1 MKMLTA
7 FALAVAPALLALS
20 ASAEAATCVY
30 PQAPQSLP
38 NGAAATKEEMLAAQA
53 LVKEYAKNVQET
65 YLTCLDQDQ
74 TEQLAALDPADPKLA
89 EKKTAVE
96 AIHAK
101 KHNSALDELQAL
113 VDRWNVEKK
122 AYSEKAAK

>member
-7 FALAVAPALLALS
+7 LALAPVLLALS
-20 ASAEAATCVY
+20 AAAEAATCVY
-30 PQAPQSLP
+30 PHAPQSLP
-38 NGAAATKEEMLAAQA
+38 NGAAATKDEMLAAQA

-65 YLTCLDQDQ
+65 YLPCLDQDQ
-74 TEQLAALDPADPKLA
+74 SEQLAALDPADPKLA

-122 AYSEKAAK
+122 AFSEKAAQ